1 VRENDGEDTFN
12 QGTLYAY
19 MAMSKI
25 KQVIYVKLIYINKN
39 VYVYT
44 YI

>member
-1 VRENDGEDTFN
+1 
-12 QGTLYAY
+12 

-44 YI
+44 YIWIDTKFEDFFITC